1 MIVLYFVLPL
11 ALVLAGLAC
20 WAFMRA
26 TREGQFDDLDTPPLR
41 VLFDEDDP
49 PTGAMQM
56 PGETREPD
64 KH

>member
-26 TREGQFDDLDTPPLR
+26 TRQGQFDDLDTPPLR
-41 VLFDEDDP
+41 VLFDEEAR
-49 PTGAMQM
+49 GA
-56 PGETREPD
+56 GR
-64 KH
+64 